1 MKIEECVL
9 KGASQKSKHSVTIIS
24 DILSVN
30 VKARVIY
37 IATPLASTS

>member
-1 MKIEECVL
+1 MKIEVCVL
-9 KGASQKSKHSVTIIS
+9 KGASQKSKHLDTIVS